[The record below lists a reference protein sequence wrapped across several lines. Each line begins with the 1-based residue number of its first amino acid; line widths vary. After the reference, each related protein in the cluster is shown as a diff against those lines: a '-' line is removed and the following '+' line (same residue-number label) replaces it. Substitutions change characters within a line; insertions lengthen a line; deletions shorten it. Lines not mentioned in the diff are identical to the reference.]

1 MLISIEARAWDIAP
15 FAALGQSCEIQQSPE
30 MRFNFFLSIP
40 HISSF
45 E

>member
-30 MRFNFFLSIP
+30 MRFNFFLRIP
-40 HISSF
+40 HMSSF